1 MKKLFLLFT
10 VLGLAAC
17 SPKTDINE
25 NQNKETLELEKRLLR
40 FIPTIGIEEG
50 LDEEI
55 VNGLV
60 EAYPGKDL
68 DYYSTN
74 KKNPIAIHEGRLYYY
89 SKDNRENNKTE
100 LYEKFKDIDSMISAL
115 KEEGL
120 IPNNYFLKEEAG
132 NAYKENYYLLFKDQK
147 ARNYG
152 DYICLT
158 TENGQLV
165 KAYVEDSLVLEDQE
179 IQPKIS
185 QEEAEALVD
194 DQLGENRI
202 IGLIIQNK
210 AVVEELKDAKTSIDH
225 EDFVLVY
232 SLADENKVF
241 YIDAMDGK
249 ILYDSSEE

>member
-100 LYEKFKDIDSMISAL
+100 LYEKFKDIDGMISAL

-120 IPNNYFLKEEAG
+120 IPKNYFLKEEAG

-241 YIDAMDGK
+241 YIDAMDGE
-249 ILYDSSEE
+249 ILYSSLEE

>member
-1 MKKLFLLFT
+1 MKKLILILT
-10 VLGLAAC
+10 LACLAAC
-17 SPKTDINE
+17 SPQAEINE

-89 SKDNRENNKTE
+89 SKDQRENNKTE

-132 NAYKENYYLLFKDQK
+132 NSYKENYYLLFKNQK

-194 DQLGENRI
+194 DKLGEDRL

-210 AVVEELKDAKTSIDH
+210 AVVEELKDAKTNIGH

-241 YIDAMDGK
+241 YIDAMDGE
-249 ILYDSSEE
+249 ILYSSLEE